1 MSDEAKAQPTPRPGR
16 EEVHPRVVAFLNE
29 RAAFGRRKYD
39 RPLETH
45 NGRDPLID
53 LMQELGDALEYAM
66 QEYMQRTDAYRE
78 GYEAGQKAGL
88 IFGSSQPDLASL
100 QNAERCGYANGEA
113 AGIRATEEKC
123 ERVNRELRESL
134 DKRDAAIRALHQEAE
149 ERIHEGATRATEC
162 DAWRDKCGALEEAL
176 KVADSRALDLENR
189 LATAQKQA
197 RIDERHLRECLART
211 EQERYQAACERN
223 RAEAELRTLREKL
236 AALLNEK
243 A

>member
-1 MSDEAKAQPTPRPGR
+1 MSDDGVPGGQPDWT
-16 EEVHPRVVAFLNE
+16 
-29 RAAFGRRKYD
+29 FGRWLV
-39 RPLETH
+39 LES
-45 NGRDPLID
+45 
-53 LMQELGDALEYAM
+53 ELRFRWSCAEARALRAETTLAAT
-66 QEYMQRTDAYRE
+66 RTELQAVKDEKSTAYRE